1 MVMIFLKYGI
11 RAQIYRKDM
20 ISDRVQTLIQIAMN
34 NIFLNRQS
42 VQSKSSKIY
51 DTITNAMIE
60 LLESLKTNP
69 ERSKKAWILSENGS
83 GAHTAI

>member
-1 MVMIFLKYGI
+1 MIFLKYGI

-20 ISDRVQTLIQIAMN
+20 ISKRALTLIQIAMKN
-34 NIFLNRQS
+34 NFSNQQS
-42 VQSKSSKIY
+42 VQSKSNKIY

-69 ERSKKAWILSENGS
+69 ER
-83 GAHTAI
+83 